1 MNISYNFRRNRKIND
16 RGKVMFGRK
25 KKREPGSGVI
35 EKTVS
40 YMLAV
45 PREIESVQNPMEILA
60 RLKTGSLFETEQAEL
75 QDGHIKVLI
84 QYEGEEYQADI
95 FAESYEIGPLFT
107 VNHQLSEADHS
118 VVAESDQGVAV
129 VMTFGEDVLKSYHVQ
144 LKILDTIVPDMAGMI
159 DFCTE
164 RVLSGVWVKLAA
176 QSMIQPSPDYLYAVQ
191 AVSNGNGQVW
201 LHTHGL
207 NRCGAIEVEILDS
220 DQENYQNHSSI
231 LQTLG
236 KRIISDHTF
245 IEEEDAFMVGRMNN
259 GAYIVAT
266 WIAYE
271 EALKLYPKDI
281 LGGIQDRKD
290 GHNEATGVVYLY
302 LSEKDFENKKYRH
315 VSAINEYLSDNVLM
329 MYSNEETLRMSA
341 LAKERLHYFSNAI
354 KNEDTEGI
362 MKIGLEVDEEY
373 KQEEG
378 FREHIWFHIKE
389 INGSKA
395 QAVLTQEPYYI
406 KDLHEDAE
414 MEVDLNDLTDWILLT
429 PEGSVTPD
437 SVYLLEKDSDSP
449 A

>member
-1 MNISYNFRRNRKIND
+1 
-16 RGKVMFGRK
+16 
-25 KKREPGSGVI
+25 
-35 EKTVS
+35 
-40 YMLAV
+40 
-45 PREIESVQNPMEILA
+45 
-60 RLKTGSLFETEQAEL
+60 
-75 QDGHIKVLI
+75 
-84 QYEGEEYQADI
+84 
-95 FAESYEIGPLFT
+95 
-107 VNHQLSEADHS
+107 
-118 VVAESDQGVAV
+118 
-129 VMTFGEDVLKSYHVQ
+129 
-144 LKILDTIVPDMAGMI
+144 MAGMI

>member
-1 MNISYNFRRNRKIND
+1 
-16 RGKVMFGRK
+16 
-25 KKREPGSGVI
+25 
-35 EKTVS
+35 
-40 YMLAV
+40 
-45 PREIESVQNPMEILA
+45 
-60 RLKTGSLFETEQAEL
+60 
-75 QDGHIKVLI
+75 
-84 QYEGEEYQADI
+84 
-95 FAESYEIGPLFT
+95 
-107 VNHQLSEADHS
+107 
-118 VVAESDQGVAV
+118 
-129 VMTFGEDVLKSYHVQ
+129 
-144 LKILDTIVPDMAGMI
+144 
-159 DFCTE
+159 
-164 RVLSGVWVKLAA
+164 
-176 QSMIQPSPDYLYAVQ
+176 
-191 AVSNGNGQVW
+191 
-201 LHTHGL
+201 
-207 NRCGAIEVEILDS
+207 
-220 DQENYQNHSSI
+220 
-231 LQTLG
+231 
-236 KRIISDHTF
+236 
-245 IEEEDAFMVGRMNN
+245 MVGRMNN

-329 MYSNEETLRMSA
+329 MYSNEETFRMSA
-341 LAKERLHYFSNAI
+341 LAKERLHYFTNAI
-354 KNEDTEGI
+354 KNEETEGI